1 MSNDVQTEDCQCAG
15 KEKKEKETKWKR
27 AMTALILSRSRHSSL
42 IPPLSHFLFVSASLY
57 LFILPLINK
66 LKPLVISFSLS
77 SVFRKV
83 SRPDDILQ
91 VAMAL
96 SALSGLKENPNSL

>member
-1 MSNDVQTEDCQCAG
+1 MCR
-15 KEKKEKETKWKR
+15 KRKKKKEMKRKR
-27 AMTALILSRSRHSSL
+27 AMTAVILRRCRHSSL
-42 IPPLSHFLFVSASLY
+42 IPPLSPFLFFSASYY

-77 SVFRKV
+77 SVSRKV

>member
-1 MSNDVQTEDCQCAG
+1 MCR
-15 KEKKEKETKWKR
+15 KRKKEKEMKWKR
-27 AMTALILSRSRHSSL
+27 GMTAVILSRSRHSSL
-42 IPPLSHFLFVSASLY
+42 IPPLSPFLFVSASLY
-57 LFILPLINK
+57 LFIQPLINK

-77 SVFRKV
+77 SVSRKV

-96 SALSGLKENPNSL
+96 SSLTGFKENPNSL

>member
-1 MSNDVQTEDCQCAG
+1 MQKNKIEKG
-15 KEKKEKETKWKR
+15 KEMKWKR
-27 AMTALILSRSRHSSL
+27 EMTAMILRRSRHSSL
-42 IPPLSHFLFVSASLY
+42 IPPLSPFLFFSASPY
-57 LFILPLINK
+57 PFTLPVINK

-77 SVFRKV
+77 SVFLKV

-91 VAMAL
+91 VATAL